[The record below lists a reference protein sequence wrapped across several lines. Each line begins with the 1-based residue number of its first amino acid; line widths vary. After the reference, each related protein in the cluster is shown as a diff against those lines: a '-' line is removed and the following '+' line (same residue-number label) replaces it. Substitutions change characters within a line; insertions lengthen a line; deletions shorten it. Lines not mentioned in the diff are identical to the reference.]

1 MWRKLCGMIYV
12 AQMVYTD
19 TENYHSILVGAFSSK
34 KLAQEACNIELMR
47 NPKYQP
53 CIHSFEL
60 DAPGSQQQQDAKL
73 RPEMILHT
81 EQTVI

>member
-1 MWRKLCGMIYV
+1 MIYV

-19 TENYHSILVGAFSSK
+19 IENHHSILVGAFSSK
-34 KLAQEACNIELMR
+34 KLAKEACDIELMR
-47 NPKYQP
+47 NPKYQS

-73 RPEMILHT
+73 RPEMIVHT
-81 EQTVI
+81 KQTMI